1 MKILRVII
9 ELAIVCALCFVFFEV
24 VNNIY
29 YYDTSS
35 PFPLQ
40 HEMRRARTDFLAG
53 PFSLIMMGILILEFI
68 RRSLAKERP
77 QFEKYIYL
85 PLILFVFLV
94 GVFIAYSLK
103 PM

>member
-1 MKILRVII
+1 MKILRAII
-9 ELAIVCALCFVFFEV
+9 ESAIVCALCYVFFEI
-24 VNNIY
+24 VNNIE

-35 PFPLQ
+35 PFPMR
-40 HEMRRARTDFLAG
+40 HGMRRADTEFLAG

-68 RRSLAKERP
+68 RRRLAKERP

-85 PLILFVFLV
+85 PLILFVFLM
-94 GVFIAYSLK
+94 GVFIAYSLR